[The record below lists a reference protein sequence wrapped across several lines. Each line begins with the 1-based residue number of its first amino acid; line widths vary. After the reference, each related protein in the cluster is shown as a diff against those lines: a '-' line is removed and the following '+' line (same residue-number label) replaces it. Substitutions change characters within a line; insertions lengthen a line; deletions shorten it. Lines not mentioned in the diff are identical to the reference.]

1 MDVDLFRWGLIFSC
15 GAHKDFRLAIVLLT
29 KQAAIGDVDSAPLE
43 DRSLGLLGRGNSKM
57 KILLVED
64 HRESRQQLQRLLEGR
79 GHEVTAV
86 ENAEKAE
93 VAIASQRFP
102 FLILD
107 WMLPG
112 KSGLELCWELRA
124 QPRNDV
130 FILLVTAR
138 GDAEDLEQ
146 ALEAGA
152 DDYLSKPLDLR
163 LLNVRLSVAE
173 RRISVLEERAQAR
186 AELQETVK
194 RMVDVLENTSDGFLA
209 FDWQWKFTYLNRRAE
224 AMLGRSREELLGQDV
239 RVGYPSFV
247 GSVFETK
254 YSEVM
259 NKQITIEFEAADPNA
274 GNNWYEVKAYPSR
287 GGISVFFR
295 DITERK
301 RLEEERLTTS
311 KLESLGT
318 LAGGIAHDLNNIL
331 TVISGN
337 IGLAQVEAPSE
348 ARVLQDALSKAG
360 QAAQHAARL
369 SEQLLTFSKGGA
381 PVKRIA
387 SMEELL
393 RRSSKFCLYG
403 SNVQAEI
410 DISGNLWNV
419 EIDTGQIEQVINA
432 LMMNAREAMP
442 HGGMVKVSARN
453 IEIELKAGALLP
465 AGNYIKIRIADQGTG
480 IEEALAKKIFDPY
493 FTTKPTGSGLGLS
506 IGYSIVKKH
515 GGLLHLESSS
525 SEGSTFAFYLP
536 AAQGVVAQSS
546 PLASQPRL
554 ELRSQRILVMDDEPA
569 IRDLTSQLLSTLG
582 YDATTVPDGQSAIQT
597 YEHALRRGEN
607 FQAVILDATVRGGMG
622 GLATI
627 QRLRGLDPNVTAIV
641 CSGYSD
647 EAALSK
653 FFAYGFRGALPKP
666 FSRTELADALQRA
679 FEVGKTI

>member
-1 MDVDLFRWGLIFSC
+1 
-15 GAHKDFRLAIVLLT
+15 
-29 KQAAIGDVDSAPLE
+29 
-43 DRSLGLLGRGNSKM
+43 M

-64 HRESRQQLQRLLEGR
+64 HQESRKHLQRLLEGR

-86 ENAEKAE
+86 ETAEKAAA
-93 VAIASQRFP
+93 AIAGQRFP

-112 KSGLELCWELRA
+112 KSGLELCRELRA

-152 DDYLSKPLDLR
+152 NDYLTKPLDLR

-173 RRISVLEERAQAR
+173 RRIAILAERAQAR

-194 RMVDVLENTSDGFLA
+194 RMVDILENTSDGFFA
-209 FDWQWKFTYLNRRAE
+209 FDCEWKFTYLNRRAE
-224 AMLGRSREELLGQDV
+224 AMLGRSREELLGRDV
-239 RVGYPSFV
+239 RVEYPSFV
-247 GSVFETK
+247 GSVFETE
-254 YSEVM
+254 YSEVTDEP
-259 NKQITIEFEAADPNA
+259 IAIELEAADSNA
-274 GNNWYEVKAYPSR
+274 GKNWYEVKAYPSR

-337 IGLAQVEAPSE
+337 IGLAQSEAPGE
-348 ARVLQDALSKAG
+348 ARVLLAALSKAG

-369 SEQLLTFSKGGA
+369 SGQLLTFSKGGA

-387 SMEELL
+387 SLEELL
-393 RRSSKFCLYG
+393 RQSAEFCLYG
-403 SNVQAEI
+403 SNVRAQTHIPDDLWNAEI
-410 DISGNLWNV
+410 DRA
-419 EIDTGQIEQVINA
+419 QIEQVING
-432 LMMNAREAMP
+432 LVINAREAMP
-442 HGGMVKVSARN
+442 HGGTVTVTARN
-453 IEIELKAGALLP
+453 VEIEPKPGALLP
-465 AGNYIKIRIADQGTG
+465 AGNYIKITMADQGNG
-480 IEEALAKKIFDPY
+480 IDEALAKKIFDPY

-536 AAQGVVAQSS
+536 AAEGAVAQSS
-546 PLASQPRL
+546 PAASQPDL
-554 ELRSQRILVMDDEPA
+554 QLKNQRVLVMDDEPA

-582 YDATTVPDGQSAIQT
+582 YDATAVPDGQSAVQT

-607 FQAVILDATVRGGMG
+607 FQAVILDATIRGGGMG

-627 QRLRGLDPNVTAIV
+627 ERLRGLDPNVTAIV

-647 EAALSK
+647 EAALSQ

-679 FEVGKTI
+679 FEAGKKI